1 MGINVEMKMGTQVDD
16 LFTKSLDIHILSIT
30 PTLAANADVL
40 SKKGRKEDVW
50 TGGH

>member
-1 MGINVEMKMGTQVDD
+1 MGINVKMKMGTHD

-50 TGGH
+50 TGEH